1 MPSIHQEI
9 PPLPTSISPSSPS
22 IIDKI
27 SSVTN
32 DNNHTKPYQI
42 YTLDQVKI
50 HDKPNDLWMI
60 LYNKVYDITN
70 FTSIHPGDVEV
81 LLDCG
86 GADATEAFE
95 DVGHS
100 DFAFQML
107 KPYLIG
113 ELQLLDQKKYES
125 KLLSARKIDVTSDNN
140 INTIS
145 NLQTGEKDNMK
156 NNAISTNVSIAGKH
170 DNTKKTNNNLN
181 SNDNITTNS
190 IHGVGITKSKK
201 KRRNYSKQNK
211 TREHIRMLSLGI
223 LALVS
228 LVLFLY
234 IQRFRWLH
242 M

>member
-1 MPSIHQEI
+1 MPSIDQEI
-9 PPLPTSISPSSPS
+9 PPLPSSLSPSSPS

-27 SSVTN
+27 SSVKN
-32 DNNHTKPYQI
+32 DHNNRTKLYSI
-42 YTLDQVKI
+42 YSLDQVKI

-70 FTSIHPGDVEV
+70 FTSVHPGDVEV

-113 ELQLLDQKKYES
+113 ELQLSDQKKYES
-125 KLLSARKIDVTSDNN
+125 KLLSARKIEVTSDNN
-140 INTIS
+140 NTNGIAS
-145 NLQTGEKDNMK
+145 KKGNTDN
-156 NNAISTNVSIAGKH
+156 NGILTNGKH
-170 DNTKKTNNNLN
+170 IKTKKTNNNSN
-181 SNDNITTNS
+181 NNDNITTKD
-190 IHGVGITKSKK
+190 IHRTGITKSKK
-201 KRRNYSKQNK
+201 KRRNNNK
-211 TREHIRMLSLGI
+211 PNKIREHFRMLSLGI

-228 LVLFLY
+228 LILFLY